1 MALGQ
6 EGHDGGVDGRVGR
19 EGCAE
24 SSTIAAFSVSVVML
38 YVECH
43 RYDLVPDIEE
53 WRAICKGGNES
64 ENSE

>member
-1 MALGQ
+1 MM
-6 EGHDGGVDGRVGR
+6 DGRVGR